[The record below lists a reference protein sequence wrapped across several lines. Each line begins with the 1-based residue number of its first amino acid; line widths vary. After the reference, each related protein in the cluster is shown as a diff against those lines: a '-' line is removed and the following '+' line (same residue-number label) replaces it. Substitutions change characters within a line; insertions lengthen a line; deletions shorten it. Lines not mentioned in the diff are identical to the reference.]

1 MRVRRVALTV
11 VSVLMLGAAGCSST
25 PSAGNG
31 GQAAGEGIRLYGVDG
46 NMTSSFSG
54 EFKDPHVLSGM
65 AGTSPLPRLSQ
76 AFLER
81 LKARNPK
88 LADFNYVG
96 ESYDAVIIA
105 GLAAQ
110 LARTTEAQAIARYVV
125 GVTEQSPTGQ
135 QCTTAAACLAL
146 IQQGTD
152 IAYRGI
158 SVHSA
163 FTDGGEPSS
172 ATYGTLHFGRNFK
185 IDDGKTQY
193 VGAGDPNGASKDTGP
208 APATG
213 SVNSGPLKLGILLP
227 RTGPLAFQG
236 PPMFLG
242 AELAVADLNAAGGIL
257 GHKVEAIEADDGTS
271 ADKAKAQML
280 KFAAKGVSVVIGPST
295 SGASVAVVPEAV
307 AKGMMVFSPSATS
320 DQLTKLDDNG
330 MFFRTA
336 PPDVYQAHALSDIIM
351 RGGAEKVFIVARDD
365 PYGSGLMKNTQQDL
379 TDSGLSA
386 GNIRTVTY
394 TDEQT
399 DFRSI
404 ANAVKDFAPD
414 SVVLIGYSESAKV
427 IEAIAA
433 ETAIRTAA

>member
-1 MRVRRVALTV
+1 MRARRATLAV
-11 VSVLMLGAAGCSST
+11 VSVLTLAATGCSAT
-25 PSAGNG
+25 PSAVSDQTDG
-31 GQAAGEGIRLYGVDG
+31 GIRLYGVDG
-46 NMTSSFSG
+46 NMTNSFSG

-65 AGTSPLPRLSQ
+65 AGTSPLPRLPQ
-76 AFLER
+76 AFVDR
-81 LKARNPK
+81 LKARAPK
-88 LADFNYVG
+88 LVDFNYVG

-110 LARTTEAQAIARYVV
+110 IAHTADARVISRYVV
-125 GVTEQSPTGQ
+125 GVTEQAPDGQ
-135 QCTTAAACLAL
+135 PCTSAAACLEL
-146 IQQGTD
+146 IKKGTD

-163 FTDGGEPSS
+163 FTDGGEPSA
-172 ATYGTLHFGRNFK
+172 ATYGTLHFGRDFK

-193 VGAGDPNGASKDTGP
+193 VGAGDPSGASKLTGP

-213 SVNSGPLKLGILLP
+213 AINSEPLKLGILFP

-242 AELAVADLNAAGGIL
+242 AELAVDDLNAAGGIL

-271 ADKAKAQML
+271 ADKSKAQVL
-280 KFAAKGVSVVIGPST
+280 KFASKGVSVVIGPST
-295 SGASVAVVPEAV
+295 SGASVAVVPVAA

-320 DQLTKLDDNG
+320 DELTKIDDHG

-351 RGGAEKVFIVARDD
+351 RGGAQKVFIVARDD
-365 PYGSGLMKNTQQDL
+365 SYGSGLMKTTQQDL
-379 TDSGLSA
+379 VDSGMGADS
-386 GNIRTVTY
+386 IRTQTY

-404 ANAVKDFAPD
+404 ATAVKDFGPD
-414 SVVLIGYSESAKV
+414 SVVLIGYGESAKV

-433 ETAIRTAA
+433 ETSIRTAV